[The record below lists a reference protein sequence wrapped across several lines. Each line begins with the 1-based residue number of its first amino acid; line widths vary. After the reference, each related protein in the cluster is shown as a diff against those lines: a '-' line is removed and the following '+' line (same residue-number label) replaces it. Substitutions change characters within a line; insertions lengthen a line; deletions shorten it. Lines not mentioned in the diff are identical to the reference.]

1 VRPEALFGRTAGE
14 ELVDQS
20 EDTGFVVMTMVPVL
34 KVFDRYDIE
43 RFVLECDFEIGY
55 TAVRLVQTAAW
66 RGRTFPLDK
75 RSFRIELQD
84 GQFFQQGFDLD
95 RNPIYYFR
103 NMCRGPWR
111 GGEDVL
117 ISSILYRFDR
127 SMAEF
132 CKVNPHTKATLI
144 VLMGLPKD
152 GTSKDPKN
160 DGEDETSKDEGTNV
174 EGSIIPQIETSS
186 SDIGNPRISV
196 DEPWKCH
203 SNKEMMDKLFD
214 ILRQHYPGRFSKAFV
229 VKGRGKNTYYSTN
242 LEGKMKL
249 KSIIDSQNIRDRIK
263 FVNKT
268 SELTKYVAIE
278 QLSTIV
284 GGKAPIDDSVYQ
296 L

>member
-1 VRPEALFGRTAGE
+1 
-14 ELVDQS
+14 
-20 EDTGFVVMTMVPVL
+20 
-34 KVFDRYDIE
+34 
-43 RFVLECDFEIGY
+43 
-55 TAVRLVQTAAW
+55 
-66 RGRTFPLDK
+66 
-75 RSFRIELQD
+75 
-84 GQFFQQGFDLD
+84 
-95 RNPIYYFR
+95 
-103 NMCRGPWR
+103 
-111 GGEDVL
+111 
-117 ISSILYRFDR
+117 
-127 SMAEF
+127 
-132 CKVNPHTKATLI
+132 
-144 VLMGLPKD
+144 MGLPKD

-160 DGEDETSKDEGTNV
+160 DGEDETSNDEGTNV
-174 EGSIIPQIETSS
+174 EGSITPQIETSS

-203 SNKEMMDKLFD
+203 SSKEMMDKLFD

-263 FVNKT
+263 FVSKT